1 MFAQCMKVG
10 FSIPYPPHFDNST
23 FLGLICYF
31 FVKSQHLL
39 KDFSKINQIKGLK
52 LKNKG
57 HMNFY
62 ECCDLT
68 KKVCLKCV
76 LLLRISSVFYHQVT
90 GALFSSTPL
99 RKQEQ
104 LEHTEQWLWH
114 HRARLEKKF
123 VWWIPLIMS
132 DHGRLVFLRRLLPQ
146 LLSSL
151 HNLY

>member
-1 MFAQCMKVG
+1 MDFTNIFQ
-10 FSIPYPPHFDNST
+10 
-23 FLGLICYF
+23 
-31 FVKSQHLL
+31 L
-39 KDFSKINQIKGLK
+39 KGPKP
-52 LKNKG
+52 KNKG

-68 KKVCLKCV
+68 KKVCLECV

-104 LEHTEQWLWH
+104 EQLEHTEQWLWH

-123 VWWIPLIMS
+123 VW
-132 DHGRLVFLRRLLPQ
+132 
-146 LLSSL
+146 
-151 HNLY
+151 

>member
-1 MFAQCMKVG
+1 MAFTNIFQ
-10 FSIPYPPHFDNST
+10 
-23 FLGLICYF
+23 
-31 FVKSQHLL
+31 L
-39 KDFSKINQIKGLK
+39 KGPK

-68 KKVCLKCV
+68 KKVCLECV

-104 LEHTEQWLWH
+104 LEH
-114 HRARLEKKF
+114 RAMVVAPQGQVREE
-123 VWWIPLIMS
+123 I
-132 DHGRLVFLRRLLPQ
+132 RLVN
-146 LLSSL
+146 SL
-151 HNLY
+151 DYE